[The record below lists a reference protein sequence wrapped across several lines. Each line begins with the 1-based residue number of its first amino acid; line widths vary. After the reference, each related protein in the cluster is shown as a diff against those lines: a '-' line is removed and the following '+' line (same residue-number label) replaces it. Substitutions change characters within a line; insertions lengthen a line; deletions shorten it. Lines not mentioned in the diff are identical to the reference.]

1 MRLITRTLLA
11 GSASLALLAGG
22 IAPAAHAVAPA
33 APVVA
38 KVVAK
43 KAAPV
48 TIRVIGNKKVSGSAK
63 VTVKPSVKLA
73 AGTKASSVRITVKK
87 GSRTVAKNVKSV
99 RLGAG
104 TYKVTTTVKYKVKSS
119 KATKTAK
126 KTQTLKITKKASGSS
141 VAMSGK
147 TLNCPDGYE
156 IKGNKPSMIFHVP
169 GGGSYKVTKPE
180 ACFSS
185 EAAAR
190 AAGYHPAKN

>member
-22 IAPAAHAVAPA
+22 MAPAAQAVAPA

-48 TIRVIGNKKVSGSAK
+48 TIRTIANKKVSGSAK

-119 KATKTAK
+119 KATKTAS
-126 KTQTLKITKKASGSS
+126 KTQTLKITKKAAPKGWAYSDGSW
-141 VAMSGK
+141 
-147 TLNCPDGYE
+147 NCPSGYP
-156 IKGNKPSMIFHVP
+156 IKGNESSMIYHVP
-169 GGGSYKVTKPE
+169 GGAYYGRTNPE
-180 ACFSS
+180 RCFSS
-185 EAAAR
+185 ASEARKAGFR
-190 AAGYHPAKN
+190 ASQR